1 MPLFEDNFQ
10 DAQFLSDAICNN
22 AGVLV
27 LLLDAEGRILRFNK
41 ACERVSGYS
50 FDEVCGKTPWE
61 VLLPSE
67 EAEVIRKEA
76 FASLLDKAEDEASY
90 YTNSWL
96 TRDGELRLIEWTN
109 SVMRDAQGQLQYVVA
124 MGMDVTGRKASEE
137 ILTRSRQQFV
147 EAQRIARLG
156 SWSLDLK
163 KNQLEWSD
171 EIFHLF
177 EIDKERF
184 GASYEAFLDA
194 IHPEDRDLVNQ
205 AYTDS
210 LASKQPYE
218 IDHRLLFPDGRI
230 KYVREACESL
240 YDVDGNP
247 ILSRGTVQDITEQ
260 KLAEQQ
266 INLYASVFINSP
278 EAILITDENNC
289 IIAVNPALTELTGYT
304 IEELEGVNPSIM
316 ASGLSSAETFLE
328 MADALDQEGYWQG
341 ELIDRKKD
349 GTVYPKWTTV
359 TVIKDDNEQVANH
372 IVSFFD
378 ITERKSAEER
388 IHYLAH
394 HDTLTGLFNRYSLEN
409 RLDQAITQARRERG
423 KLALLFIDLDRFKT
437 INDSLG
443 HQVGDQL
450 LIQVAK
456 RLESSIRESDILA
469 RLGGDEFLVVVTNID
484 DSMAATTVADK
495 LLDKLGKTYEIDGNE
510 LRSSPSIGISVFPED
525 GEDVETLVKAADAAM
540 YHAKEQGRNNYQFF
554 TAEMN
559 AVAQELIAL
568 ESDLRTA
575 LALKQFELYYQP
587 KYEAKDGQLSGVEAL
602 IRWNHPERGLV
613 SPMKFI
619 PVAEEVDL
627 ISELGEWVLNE
638 ACRQLAEWRSQ
649 GHKHLAMSVN
659 LSPRQLRHPGLVDRI
674 RGIMEAYGLGKGM
687 LEMEVTETAAMSHT
701 GFAVEQLEAI
711 RDAGVD
717 LAIDDFGTGY
727 SSLSYLRSL
736 PIQTLKV
743 DRSFVSGIE
752 EDPNDAAICAATIA
766 LAHNLGL
773 KVVAEGVETE
783 AHRDFLVKHD
793 CDSLQGY
800 LLSRPLPAAEV
811 EKLF

>member
-1 MPLFEDNFQ
+1 F
-10 DAQFLSDAICNN
+10 
-22 AGVLV
+22 
-27 LLLDAEGRILRFNK
+27 
-41 ACERVSGYS
+41 
-50 FDEVCGKTPWE
+50 
-61 VLLPSE
+61 
-67 EAEVIRKEA
+67 
-76 FASLLDKAEDEASY
+76 DKAADEASY

-124 MGMDVTGRKASEE
+124 MGMDVTGRIASEE
-137 ILTRSRQQFV
+137 MLMRSRQQFV

-177 EIDKERF
+177 EIDKEKF

-194 IHPEDRDLVNQ
+194 IHPEDRDQVNQ

-210 LASKQPYE
+210 LTTKEPYE

-230 KYVREACESL
+230 KYVRESCESL
-240 YDVDGNP
+240 YDEDGNP
-247 ILSRGTVQDITEQ
+247 VLSRGTVQDITEQ

-289 IIAVNPALTELTGYT
+289 IIAINPALTELTGYT
-304 IEELEGVNPSIM
+304 LEELQGVNPSIM

-328 MADALDQEGYWQG
+328 MSDALEQTGYWQG

-349 GTVYPKWTTV
+349 GTVYPKWATV
-359 TVIKDDNEQVANH
+359 TAIQNQDKQVTNY
-372 IVSFFD
+372 IVSFSD
-378 ITERKSAEER
+378 ITERKSDEER
-388 IHYLAH
+388 IQYLAH

-450 LIQVAK
+450 LIQVAE

-469 RLGGDEFLVVVTNID
+469 RLGGDEFLVVITNIE

-495 LLDKLGKTYEIDGNE
+495 VLDKLGKVYAIDGNE

-525 GEDVETLVKAADAAM
+525 GDDVETLMKAADAAM

-568 ESDLRTA
+568 EADMRAA
-575 LALKQFELYYQP
+575 LALGQFELHYQP
-587 KYEAKDGQLSGVEAL
+587 KYGAKDGQLTGVEAL

-613 SPMKFI
+613 PPMKFI

-638 ACRQLAEWRSQ
+638 ACRQLAKWHNQ
-649 GHKHLAMSVN
+649 GHTHLVMSVN
-659 LSPRQLRHPGLVDRI
+659 LSPRQLRNPSLVDRI

-701 GFAVEQLEAI
+701 GYAIEQLEAI

-783 AHRDFLVKHD
+783 AHRDFLIKHE

-800 LLSRPLPAAEV
+800 LLSRPLPADEV

>member
-1 MPLFEDNFQ
+1 
-10 DAQFLSDAICNN
+10 LSDNDLQNPQYLASAIYDN
-22 AGVLV
+22 AGLLV
-27 LLLDAEGRILRFNK
+27 VLLDAEGRIVRFNR

-50 FDEVCGKTPWE
+50 LEEVRGKTPWE
-61 VLLPSE
+61 TVLPPE
-67 EAEVIRKEA
+67 EAETVRREA
-76 FASLLDKAEDEASY
+76 FASLIDNAEDEASY
-90 YTNSWL
+90 YTNNWL
-96 TRDGELRLIEWTN
+96 TRDGEYRLIEWTN
-109 SVMRDAQGQLQYVVA
+109 TLMHDEQGQQYVVA
-124 MGMDVTGRKASEE
+124 MGMDVTGRKQSEDV
-137 ILTRSRQQFV
+137 LRKSRQQLV
-147 EAQRIARLG
+147 EAQRIARMG

-171 EIFHLF
+171 EIFNLF
-177 EIDKERF
+177 EIDKEKF

-194 IHPEDRDLVNQ
+194 IHPEDRDMVNQ

-210 LASKQPYE
+210 LSTKKPYE
-218 IDHRLLFPDGRI
+218 IDHRLLFSDGRI
-230 KYVREACESL
+230 KHVREACESL
-240 YDVDGNP
+240 YDDDGNP

-260 KLAEQQ
+260 KEAERQ
-266 INLYASVFINSP
+266 IKLYASVFLNSP

-289 IIAVNPALTELTGYT
+289 IIAINPALTELTGYT
-304 IEELEGVNPSIM
+304 FEELEGVNPNIL
-316 ASGLSSAETFLE
+316 ASGLSDPETYVE
-328 MADALDQEGYWQG
+328 MADALDKDGYWQG

-359 TVIKDDNEQVANH
+359 TAIRDENEQLTNQ
-372 IVSFFD
+372 IISFLD
-378 ITERKSAEER
+378 ITERKSDEER

-394 HDTLTGLFNRYSLEN
+394 HDTLTGLFNRYSMEN
-409 RLDQAITQARRERG
+409 RLDQAIMQARREQGR
-423 KLALLFIDLDRFKT
+423 LALLFIDLDRFKA

-456 RLESSIRESDILA
+456 RLQSSIRESDILA
-469 RLGGDEFLVVVTNID
+469 RLGGDEFLVAITNID

-495 LLDKLGKTYEIDGNE
+495 LLERLGRVYEIEGHE

-525 GEDVETLVKAADAAM
+525 GDDVETLMKSADAAM

-559 AVAQELIAL
+559 SVAQELIAL
-568 ESDLRTA
+568 EADLRTA

-587 KYEAKDGQLSGVEAL
+587 KYEARDGRLSGVEAL
-602 IRWNHPERGLV
+602 IRWNHPERGLI

-638 ACRQLAEWRSQ
+638 ACRQLAQWRSK
-649 GHKHLAMSVN
+649 GHTDLVMSVN
-659 LSPRQLRHPGLVDRI
+659 LSPRQLRNPGLVDRMK
-674 RGIMEAYGLGKGM
+674 GIMEAYGLGGGM

-701 GFAVEQLEAI
+701 DFAIEQLEAI

-766 LAHNLGL
+766 LAHELGL

-783 AHRDFLVKHD
+783 AHRNFLIEHK

-800 LLSRPLPAAEV
+800 LLSRPLPSDEV